1 MSLPGGDESLS
12 CDLGPWGPRQERT
25 AAGQVVPASD
35 WDQRLRP
42 FFLLHHRLLSSPP
55 LHRPNLEKARDCP
68 GISPPRTA
76 ASLSPVLTCLEM
88 ELIESPWIYCFSFFS
103 LRETVTLVFISK
115 TLFQPFNSVR
125 IQLPR
130 PSVNTFQHTSPQKP
144 VWQRLC
150 CPSPSCLLPP
160 TIPRPPSRL
169 SPGD

>member
-1 MSLPGGDESLS
+1 MRTCPMNWDPGDPSRKGLQGSRWSLPPTGTSASTLS
-12 CDLGPWGPRQERT
+12 SCSSI
-25 AAGQVVPASD
+25 V
-35 WDQRLRP
+35 
-42 FFLLHHRLLSSPP
+42 SSPP
-55 LHRPNLEKARDCP
+55 QSPTPPHLEKARDCP

-88 ELIESPWIYCFSFFS
+88 ELIESPGIYCFSFFS

-115 TLFQPFNSVR
+115 TLFQPFNSAQ

-150 CPSPSCLLPP
+150 CPSPFCLLPS

-169 SPGD
+169 GPGD